1 MIKIHILHQKTQPA
15 QVTTSKARQLPV
27 RRVMI
32 GCLTHHPIH
41 LDRLRILT
49 TLEQDSISLRHTSG
63 TGSTLLNIPIPTI
76 RAINTLLPQEVTVN
90 TISRLQMPIVYHR
103 HSPGQATH
111 ILLLITM
118 RPLKHLHLVSELQSP
133 ANIVARERFVAQVMK
148 APPKVVARI
157 VSASTNN
164 ASSIRCHLKVLLF
177 RHQLSTGHRL
187 VPHAVPILKETIVHN
202 SADTH
207 GMENHRCYMELMD
220 NL

>member
-1 MIKIHILHQKTQPA
+1 MIQTEATIHPVRGREILEMIKIHILHQKTQPA

-63 TGSTLLNIPIPTI
+63 TGSTLLNIPSVLLDFCHPLTLLTITRIPTI

-133 ANIVARERFVAQVMK
+133 ANIVARER
-148 APPKVVARI
+148 
-157 VSASTNN
+157 
-164 ASSIRCHLKVLLF
+164 
-177 RHQLSTGHRL
+177 
-187 VPHAVPILKETIVHN
+187 
-202 SADTH
+202 
-207 GMENHRCYMELMD
+207 
-220 NL
+220 